1 MNRVGNR
8 LSALFKQN
16 QPSFKS
22 ADGFPG
28 GVCSNNVSSLI
39 GLPRTADKAKPKTW
53 PKRIPKH
60 NPTYSNIINVVRI
73 AMSLI
78 RYDSV
83 LLWML
88 SDVNGQPLLLGAAVV
103 LIRVRSADRFE
114 SVVVFSRVRGWG
126 RLCLHNM
133 NMEEI
138 WPQSLL
144 VIACACLTF
153 GLKMIQLN
161 DVKRCK
167 PTYLYVLVCVY

>member
-1 MNRVGNR
+1 MMLSSSATCSSSAFFFPQPPCKMNRVGNR

-73 AMSLI
+73 VRSLI

-88 SDVNGQPLLLGAAVV
+88 SDVNGHPLLLGAAVV
-103 LIRVRSADRFE
+103 LIRVRSVDRLNLSCFFL
-114 SVVVFSRVRGWG
+114 VCGGWG

-138 WPQSLL
+138 WPRSLL
-144 VIACACLTF
+144 VIVCACLTF
-153 GLKMIQLN
+153 GL
-161 DVKRCK
+161 
-167 PTYLYVLVCVY
+167 

>member
-60 NPTYSNIINVVRI
+60 NPTYSNIINIVRI
-73 AMSLI
+73 VRSLI
-78 RYDSV
+78 GYDSV

-88 SDVNGQPLLLGAAVV
+88 SDVNGHPLLLGAAVV
-103 LIRVRSADRFE
+103 LIRVRSLDRFE
-114 SVVVFSRVRGWG
+114 SVVFFSRVRGLRRIVPSQYEYG
-126 RLCLHNM
+126 RNM
-133 NMEEI
+133 ASVSPCNCVRVSHFWAI
-138 WPQSLL
+138 DATA
-144 VIACACLTF
+144 IA
-153 GLKMIQLN
+153 KW
-161 DVKRCK
+161 R
-167 PTYLYVLVCVY
+167 